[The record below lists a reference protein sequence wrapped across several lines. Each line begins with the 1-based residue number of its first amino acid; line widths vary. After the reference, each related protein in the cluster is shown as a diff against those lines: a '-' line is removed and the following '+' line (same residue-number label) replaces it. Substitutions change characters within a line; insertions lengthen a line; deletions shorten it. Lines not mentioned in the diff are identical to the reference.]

1 GSTDLY
7 QRKHSIECSQLRQ
20 RRGSEPRCFQQRRRR
35 ARALKTH
42 RTINW
47 IYTSTYKDK
56 KELAIMSEIKYQFG
70 AISNAAPDINSTSS
84 RINGLLDDLKGVI
97 APMAATWEGESAAAY
112 NEAQAK
118 WDKAAAELNTV
129 LATISNTVSQSN
141 DRMSDVNRRAA
152 ASWG

>member
-1 GSTDLY
+1 GNSNTDTPTV
-7 QRKHSIECSQLRQ
+7 
-20 RRGSEPRCFQQRRRR
+20 RREDRRS
-35 ARALKTH
+35 AKDP
-42 RTINW
+42 INCAEYW
-47 IYTSTYKDK
+47 
-56 KELAIMSEIKYQFG
+56 
-70 AISNAAPDINSTSS
+70 AISFHTRKGITSF
-84 RINGLLDDLKGVI
+84 RDDNPIDPCPSCLVD
-97 APMAATWEGESAAAY
+97 SAAAY

>member
-1 GSTDLY
+1 MASST
-7 QRKHSIECSQLRQ
+7 
-20 RRGSEPRCFQQRRRR
+20 G
-35 ARALKTH
+35 
-42 RTINW
+42 
-47 IYTSTYKDK
+47 
-56 KELAIMSEIKYQFG
+56 
-70 AISNAAPDINSTSS
+70 
-84 RINGLLDDLKGVI
+84 
-97 APMAATWEGESAAAY
+97 SAAAY